1 MAVIGTTRPIAGTSV
16 SSVGRNPGASVVGT
30 SFNSV
35 FSNKAPGAPIKP
47 AKVTMPAYP
56 GGDPTRPV
64 LPGVDRKDFGSPDRT
79 GIDEAAKEAAAAAQ
93 GFNDPTSTGA
103 FKAAMG
109 LAAEKGASAVQD
121 IARQGRDAAS
131 RAGYTGGFNVHAKQA
146 DAERFKAISE
156 AGFAGVASV
165 RDQEAQMYG
174 HASSALAS
182 LMSAYNAA
190 MTASNVAY
198 GTTKAGQAQAQATID
213 LGFTKMVQDKNL
225 SFMDA
230 TNAANMLQAQLDQAY
245 NNSMID
251 NARYTQMTQ
260 SLQAQLAME
269 QARLKEQG
277 RQFDITRA
285 DAQRNTALQLEEAA
299 KLRRERGVDPNTG
312 QHYGQSHIQTGRPGS
327 VFQNI

>member
-1 MAVIGTTRPIAGTSV
+1 MPIAGTSV
-16 SSVGRNPGASVVGT
+16 STVGRGPGNSVLGT
-30 SFNSV
+30 SFNQV
-35 FSNKAPGAPIKP
+35 LKNAPNAPIKP
-47 AKVTMPAYP
+47 PKVTMPNAAGYGP
-56 GGDPTRPV
+56 NPERP
-64 LPGVDRKDFGSPDRT
+64 LIPGVTRKDFGMPDRT
-79 GIDEAAKEAAAAAQ
+79 GIDAAAKEAAAAVR

-109 LAAEKGASAVQD
+109 LAAEKGASAVSEYQ
-121 IARQGRDAAS
+121 RTGRDAAS
-131 RAGYTGGFNVHAKQA
+131 RAGYTGGFNVGAKKA
-146 DAERFKAISE
+146 DAERFKALSE

-165 RDQEAQMYG
+165 RADEANMYG
-174 HASSALAS
+174 HASSALSS
-182 LMSAYNAA
+182 LMSSYNSAI
-190 MTASNVAY
+190 TASNVGFA
-198 GTTKAGQAQAQATID
+198 TTKAAQAQAQATID
-213 LGFTKMVQDKNL
+213 LGFSKLVQDKNL

-245 NNSMID
+245 NGSLID
-251 NARYTQMTQ
+251 NARYSQMTQ

-285 DAQRNTALQLEEAA
+285 DSQQNTNLQLEEAA

-312 QHYGQSHIQTGRPGS
+312 QRFGQSHTQTGRPGS